1 MFKNFG
7 YYIFFFA
14 LILIF
19 GVSGIS
25 DVLNSKAVYI
35 ASGTVIAVSLGLAV
49 WITVTRKT
57 FKNIKDM
64 EGLKDKPT
72 EPKSEPSKPKTRNKA
87 KAEPKAKAKA
97 PRKVKKE
104 KP

>member
-7 YYIFFFA
+7 YYVFFFA

-35 ASGTVIAVSLGLAV
+35 VSGTVIAVSLSLAV
-49 WITVTRKT
+49 WITVTRRT
-57 FKNIKDM
+57 FKDI
-64 EGLKDKPT
+64 ESLKPEPKEPKET
-72 EPKSEPSKPKTRNKA
+72 KTPKSEPAKSK
-87 KAEPKAKAKA
+87 PKAKAKA
-97 PRKVKKE
+97 KVTRKVKK
-104 KP
+104 

>member
-7 YYIFFFA
+7 YYVFFFA

-35 ASGTVIAVSLGLAV
+35 VSGTVIAVSLSLAV
-49 WITVTRKT
+49 WITVTRRT
-57 FKNIKDM
+57 FKDI
-64 EGLKDKPT
+64 ESLKPEPK
-72 EPKSEPSKPKTRNKA
+72 EPKSEPAKSK
-87 KAEPKAKAKA
+87 PKAKAKA
-97 PRKVKKE
+97 KAKVTRKVKK
-104 KP
+104 

>member
-7 YYIFFFA
+7 YYVFFFA

-35 ASGTVIAVSLGLAV
+35 VSGTVIAVSLSLAV
-49 WITVTRKT
+49 WITVTRRT
-57 FKNIKDM
+57 FKDI
-64 EGLKDKPT
+64 ESLKLEPK
-72 EPKSEPSKPKTRNKA
+72 EPKSEPAKSK
-87 KAEPKAKAKA
+87 PKAKAKA
-97 PRKVKKE
+97 KAKAKVTRKVKK
-104 KP
+104 

>member
-7 YYIFFFA
+7 YYVFFFA

-35 ASGTVIAVSLGLAV
+35 VSGTVIAVSLSLAV
-49 WITVTRKT
+49 WITVTRRT
-57 FKNIKDM
+57 FKDI
-64 EGLKDKPT
+64 ESLKPEPK
-72 EPKSEPSKPKTRNKA
+72 EPKSEPAKSK
-87 KAEPKAKAKA
+87 PKAKAKA
-97 PRKVKKE
+97 KAKAKVTRKVKK
-104 KP
+104 

>member
-35 ASGTVIAVSLGLAV
+35 ASGTVIAVSLCLAV

-57 FKNIKDM
+57 FRNIEDAKK
-64 EGLKDKPT
+64 LKSKPK
-72 EPKSEPSKPKTRNKA
+72 EPKSEPNKTKA
-87 KAEPKAKAKA
+87 RTKAEAKPKAKAKA
-97 PRKVKKE
+97 ARKVKK
-104 KP
+104 